1 MDYFTANL
9 WLASPDTRQFH
20 GEILKLINSVDYQLT
35 GGYIHELEADDLAKH
50 LRVKMAPFYVHLE
63 AKLDQLQRRL
73 IPKAQD

>member
-1 MDYFTANL
+1 LDYFTANL

-35 GGYIHELEADDLAKH
+35 IGYIHEREADDLAKH
-50 LRVKMAPFYVHLE
+50 LRERMAPFYAHLE